1 MGNGFGLPAQP
12 VRAVLVGGGVGIAPL
27 LYLARRLLAMHSEV
41 TVLYGAGNRRDLV
54 AAQRFENIVRKY

>member
-1 MGNGFGLPAQP
+1 
-12 VRAVLVGGGVGIAPL
+12 VGIAPL